1 MSEPRSSSDGSL
13 RARKRAMTRDAI
25 VAHGLRLF
33 LERGFDDV
41 TVAEIAAAAV
51 VSPTTVFRY
60 FGTKEALLFANHD
73 AEQQALCD
81 AVRRSCSLSG
91 PRAVM
96 AAAVLELA
104 ATMRPEEE
112 LYAARM
118 RIITSSPALLGAAL
132 RTRLQ
137 WEDAAAAE
145 LAEASSR
152 PPEVADHV
160 AATAAV
166 GALHVAVREWHARS
180 GGTPLTQCLQET
192 LAALWPDVVTTLPE
206 RR

>member
-1 MSEPRSSSDGSL
+1 MSEPRSPSDGTL

-25 VAHGLRLF
+25 VTHGLRLF
-33 LERGFDDV
+33 LDRGFDDV
-41 TVAEIAAAAV
+41 TVAEIAEAAV

-73 AEQQALCD
+73 AEQQELCD
-81 AVRRSCSLSG
+81 AVRRNCRLSE

-104 ATMRPEEE
+104 GTMRPEEE

-118 RIITSSPALLGAAL
+118 RVISSSPALLGAAL

-145 LAEASSR
+145 LAQASSR

-160 AATAAV
+160 AAGAAV
-166 GALHVAVREWHARS
+166 GALHVAVREWHVRA
-180 GGTPLTQCLQET
+180 GGTPLTQCLRET
-192 LAALWPDVVTTLPE
+192 LAALWPDVVPDLPE
-206 RR
+206 DR